1 MKTRTANPATSTDYE
16 LCGCC
21 DPSCKLWPL
30 SDERIAAT
38 ERAEAWEA
46 EHGAIN
52 QDLEDYANMV
62 FAAYCHEDKACD
74 VRRDRLERKR
84 MAPVELARTRALFA
98 RDIWIGIEQVRAK
111 HAQQIA
117 ALDN

>member
-1 MKTRTANPATSTDYE
+1 MTAIGTDDE

-30 SDERIAAT
+30 YFERVAAT

-46 EHGAIN
+46 EHGAVN

-74 VRRDRLERKR
+74 ARRERLERKR
-84 MAPVELARTRALFA
+84 MAPVELDRTRALFA
-98 RDIWIGIEQVRAK
+98 RDIGIGIDQVKDK

>member
-1 MKTRTANPATSTDYE
+1 MGANTTDE

-30 SDERIAAT
+30 SGERIAAT
-38 ERAEAWEA
+38 DRAEAWES
-46 EHGAIN
+46 EHGAVN

-74 VRRDRLERKR
+74 ARRERLERKR
-84 MAPVELARTRALFA
+84 MAPVELDRTRALFA
-98 RDIWIGIEQVRAK
+98 RDIGIGIDQVKDK

>member
-1 MKTRTANPATSTDYE
+1 MTNDE

-21 DPSCKLWPL
+21 DPSCRLWTL
-30 SDERIAAT
+30 YFERVAAT

>member
-1 MKTRTANPATSTDYE
+1 MGANTTYE

-21 DPSCKLWPL
+21 DQSCKLWQL
-30 SDERIAAT
+30 SDERIEAT
-38 ERAEAWEA
+38 GRAEEWEA
-46 EHGAIN
+46 KHGAVN

-74 VRRDRLERKR
+74 ARRERLQRKR
-84 MAPVELARTRALFA
+84 MAPVELDRTRALFD
-98 RDIWIGIEQVRAK
+98 RDIAIGIEQVRAK

>member
-1 MKTRTANPATSTDYE
+1 MTATSTDNE

-21 DPSCKLWPL
+21 NPSCKLWPL
-30 SDERIAAT
+30 YAERVAAT
-38 ERAEAWEA
+38 ARAEAWEA
-46 EHGAIN
+46 EHGSVN

-74 VRRDRLERKR
+74 ARRDRLERMR

-98 RDIWIGIEQVRAK
+98 RDIAIGIDQVKAK

>member
-1 MKTRTANPATSTDYE
+1 MTAIGTEDE

-38 ERAEAWEA
+38 ARAEAWEA
-46 EHGAIN
+46 EHGSVN

-74 VRRDRLERKR
+74 ARRERLQRKR
-84 MAPVELARTRALFA
+84 MAPVELDRTRALFA
-98 RDIWIGIEQVRAK
+98 RDIAIGIEQVKAK

>member
-1 MKTRTANPATSTDYE
+1 MSNDE

-30 SDERIAAT
+30 YFERVAAT

-46 EHGAIN
+46 EHGAVN

-74 VRRDRLERKR
+74 ARRDRLERKR
-84 MAPVELARTRALFA
+84 MAPVELDRTRALFA
-98 RDIWIGIEQVRAK
+98 RDIGMGIDQVKAK

-117 ALDN
+117 GLDN

>member
-1 MKTRTANPATSTDYE
+1 MAANTTDE

-21 DPSCKLWPL
+21 DPSCKLWTL
-30 SDERIAAT
+30 YFERVAAT

-46 EHGAIN
+46 EHGAVN